1 MKFLAC
7 LFIIILCAQAL
18 SSLAVETLSTTRD
31 RDTILSKHLM
41 QEQENK
47 GVNVTTSLHGGSD
60 RRGHVLKQAEVYSIK
75 SQRGKAASGGV
86 NIDSRPRPPDKS
98 AASGPKRS
106 SLFFILSPT
115 ILYAGFS
122 WILLLP
128 F

>member
-1 MKFLAC
+1 MKFLVC

-106 SLFFILSPT
+106 LFFILSPT